1 VASALVLTV
10 AAIAAIAAGTARA
23 GSTPVGLPSPVQQLT
38 ASPPLTGAAGV
49 SELRVPGRVTSRQRI
64 LVGIGPDGAPR
75 SVHALQ
81 RLVLIGK
88 GDYSFIVPGPLTDV
102 LPGTGTD
109 SQPGF
114 RTDAIVWQGFSPGRR
129 VLAALVTLRA
139 RDTAPSLPVRVSL
152 RTTVGGREL
161 RPGEQRSGPLVLELA
176 VQNITP
182 APIVTFAA
190 TGVPIELAGV
200 LDGLRQTIESG
211 TPYMSYVATIL
222 SKPKPLKRRYEAVF
236 AVQGSIRFPRGRV
249 GGLRVTGGRPI
260 AGRVEFRGRLGED
273 APLRLSLR
281 ITGRAIDL
289 SPPRLE
295 LQVTPDLDLHALRPP
310 LGRTWKEAVRRKLVQ
325 IDGRELLDTTIA
337 TLLRVSRT
345 RQYEIFLTN
354 PDTFFRAGGDRSVY
368 LYRTVAAPRAVALPP
383 ASGGGADTLLVVL
396 LAAGGAVLAGGLV
409 VLWAH
414 S

>member
-1 VASALVLTV
+1 MASALVAGRRRARGGAARPTTRRSASPRRCRLTLPRRSPERRRLG
-10 AAIAAIAAGTARA
+10 APRA
-23 GSTPVGLPSPVQQLT
+23 GPGSPRSASWSGSGRTAHPVPCKRVQQL
-38 ASPPLTGAAGV
+38 V
-49 SELRVPGRVTSRQRI
+49 
-64 LVGIGPDGAPR
+64 LV
-75 SVHALQ
+75 
-81 RLVLIGK
+81 GK

-129 VLAALVTLRA
+129 VLAALATLRT

-161 RPGEQRSGPLVLELA
+161 RPGERRSGPLVLELA
-176 VQNITP
+176 VQNVTP

-211 TPYMSYVATIL
+211 TPYMSYVADD
-222 SKPKPLKRRYEAVF
+222 PVQAEA
-236 AVQGSIRFPRGRV
+236 AQASLRGASSPSRARSGSLV
-249 GGLRVTGGRPI
+249 GGSAGCGSTGGRPI
-260 AGRVEFRGRLGED
+260 AGRVEFGGRLGED

-289 SPPRLE
+289 APPRLE
-295 LQVTPDLDLHALRPP
+295 LHVTPDLDLHALRPP
-310 LGRTWKEAVRRKLVQ
+310 LGRTWKEAVRRRLVQ
-325 IDGRELLDTTIA
+325 IDGRE
-337 TLLRVSRT
+337 
-345 RQYEIFLTN
+345 FL
-354 PDTFFRAGGDRSVY
+354 GHHDRD
-368 LYRTVAAPRAVALPP
+368 PP
-383 ASGGGADTLLVVL
+383 ARRRARASTRC
-396 LAAGGAVLAGGLV
+396 
-409 VLWAH
+409 